1 MSRRFASRNFDVP
14 VRRAMQGHP
23 FDALALDFFTLHYGS
38 PALDLA
44 SFLYMSTTQWVLEVH
59 WDDLLNTYCS
69 ALSASVP
76 PGVHV
81 SGRTE
86 IDAEMVATTVKAFAK
101 TMIGLPFLLRTKN
114 DELDSLV
121 TSDDP
126 VDYFL
131 ALGGDMATERL
142 ADIVKHLVNID
153 YTDVGRD
160 FHSDPAENLISK

>member
-1 MSRRFASRNFDVP
+1 MYQYDE
-14 VRRAMQGHP
+14 QGHP
-23 FDALALDFFTLHYGS
+23 FDALALDFFTLNYGS

-44 SFLYMSTTQWVLEVH
+44 SSLLCLPLSGCLKY
-59 WDDLLNTYCS
+59 DLLNTYCS

-76 PGVHV
+76 PVVHV
-81 SGRTE
+81 PGRAE
-86 IDAEMVATTVKAFAK
+86 IDAEMAAFAK